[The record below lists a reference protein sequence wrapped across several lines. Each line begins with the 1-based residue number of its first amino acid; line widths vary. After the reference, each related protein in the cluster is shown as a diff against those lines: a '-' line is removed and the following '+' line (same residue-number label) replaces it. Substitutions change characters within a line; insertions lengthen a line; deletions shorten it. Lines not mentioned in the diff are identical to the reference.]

1 MSYKVQT
8 IFFRETVRRVS
19 ETPADHSREDKD
31 FHLFK
36 RTVNNKTVVDSGYH
50 DSEFQRKIAGALY
63 MEP

>member
-19 ETPADHSREDKD
+19 ETPADHSIEDKD

-36 RTVNNKTVVDSGYH
+36 RTVNHKTVVDSGYH

>member
-19 ETPADHSREDKD
+19 ETSADHSREDKD

-36 RTVNNKTVVDSGYH
+36 RTVNHKTVVDSGYH

-63 MEP
+63 M